1 MSCAHWHWKS
11 VCVDELNGKPLPS
24 SLGVIAV
31 SLSEIGI
38 VWIVWVCSH
47 QADLCSYLAIESQC
61 PDVECAKLP
70 MSQLVTRTTSNF

>member
-11 VCVDELNGKPLPS
+11 VHVDKLNGKPLPS
-24 SLGVIAV
+24 SLRVTAV

-38 VWIVWVCSH
+38 VWIAWVCSH
-47 QADLCSYLAIESQC
+47 QADLAIESHC
-61 PDVECAKLP
+61 PDVERANLP